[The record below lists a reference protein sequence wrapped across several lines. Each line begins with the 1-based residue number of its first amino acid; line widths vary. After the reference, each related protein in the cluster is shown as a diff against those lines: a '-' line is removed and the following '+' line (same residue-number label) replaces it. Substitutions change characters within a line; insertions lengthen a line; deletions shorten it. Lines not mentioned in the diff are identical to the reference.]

1 MAEFTRIG
9 VQYIWEISMKKISV
23 LFAMLA
29 VVAMAFVTTGCK
41 DGSDGLSATDLIVSQ
56 TANVWYRY
64 GDTTQ
69 TVTTTDTTNTTLS
82 AASIYVKYNSSNNTL
97 VVAAVSGNYYATSE
111 KELSREK
118 WSVSIAALKVAGK
131 LKVSSD
137 PTSGKTKLP
146 TTASGWGEMAAEKL
160 IETLFN

>member
-1 MAEFTRIG
+1 
-9 VQYIWEISMKKISV
+9 MKKISV
-23 LFAMLA
+23 LFVMLA

-41 DGSDGLSATDLIVSQ
+41 DGSDGLSATDLIVSE

-64 GDTTQ
+64 GSTTQ
-69 TVTTTDTTNTTLS
+69 TVTTTDTTLS
-82 AASIYVKYNSSNNTL
+82 NASIYVKYNSSNDTL
-97 VVAAVSGNYYATSE
+97 VVAAVASNYFTTND

-131 LKVSSD
+131 LTRVSD
-137 PTSGKTKLP
+137 PTSSKTSLP
-146 TTASGWGEMAAEKL
+146 STAEGWGEMAAEKL

>member
-56 TANVWYRY
+56 TANVWYKY
-64 GDTTQ
+64 GDTAQ
-69 TVTTTDTTNTTLS
+69 TVTTDDTKNPSLTSTV
-82 AASIYVKYNSSNNTL
+82 YVKYASSNDTL
-97 VVAAVSGNYYATSE
+97 VVAVASGNYYATNE

-131 LKVSSD
+131 LKVSPD

-146 TTASGWGEMAAEKL
+146 TTAAGWGEMAAEKL